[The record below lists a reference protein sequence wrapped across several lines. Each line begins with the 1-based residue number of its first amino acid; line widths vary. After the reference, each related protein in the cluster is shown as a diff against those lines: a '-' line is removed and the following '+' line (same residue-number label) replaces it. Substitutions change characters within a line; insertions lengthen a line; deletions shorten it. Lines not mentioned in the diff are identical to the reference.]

1 MYFTADNYPR
11 LIEVYSDGKDMGS
24 PFYRPEFTTNGMFVI
39 NSQKIEVKYEI
50 GLNVL
55 IYDPTIGHHSFV
67 VFSIKYFD
75 IRERFT
81 KHIPSVWKPNH
92 TQT

>member
-1 MYFTADNYPR
+1 MCFIADYFPR
-11 LIEVYSDGKDMGS
+11 LIEVYSDGKDSGS
-24 PFYRPEFTTNGMFVI
+24 PLFRPEFTINGMFVI
-39 NSQKIEVKYEI
+39 NSQKIEVEYKI

-55 IYDPTIGHHSFV
+55 IYDPTTGHHSFV

-75 IRERFT
+75 IKERFT